1 MQENEKILLD
11 ARLVSMI
18 KSRVFRADIRNGHGF
33 VAFCK
38 SRCVETA
45 GKLEEGD
52 RVRVQF
58 SPFDMSKAEIVEKL

>member
-1 MQENEKILLD
+1 
-11 ARLVSMI
+11 MI